1 MEKEDLHVEAL
12 SVRETTKSESM
23 KDSKEYSTTFET
35 ILEKLADDS
44 NAGVREAVAQNLK
57 TPERVL
63 ENLANDTDN
72 NVRISVAFNQNT
84 SELVLK
90 KLASDS

>member
-44 NAGVREAVAQNLK
+44 KYGVR
-57 TPERVL
+57 
-63 ENLANDTDN
+63 
-72 NVRISVAFNQNT
+72 
-84 SELVLK
+84 
-90 KLASDS
+90 